1 MKTLGQILN
10 ESIVS
15 DHKSLSKHYTF
26 KDVPHHLKTAV
37 QQYTDDS
44 ADLNSYHWNK
54 HELNQTGQGHLFDP
68 DSRGEY
74 DTKRLDNALEHH
86 RTPHDVTVYAGIK
99 GDPRERAN
107 KEGVVHHPAYMS
119 TSLNKRIAQGF
130 ANSNRHADK
139 NEVNVDHAH
148 TLQITVPKGH
158 AGAYVGN
165 KGISDAPKEKEFI
178 LPRGLNFKLTGH
190 SQKEQPSIIY
200 PNKKIIHHTHTA
212 EIL

>member
-26 KDVPHHLKTAV
+26 ESMPHHLKSIV
-37 QQYTDDS
+37 RQYTDDS
-44 ADLNSYHWNK
+44 EDLNSYHWNK
-54 HELNQTGQGHLFDP
+54 HELNKTGQGHHFDA
-68 DSRGEY
+68 DSRAEHESKHL
-74 DTKRLDNALEHH
+74 DTALEAH

-107 KEGVVHHPAYMS
+107 KEGVVHHPAYLS

-130 ANSNRHADK
+130 ANSNRHPDR
-139 NEVNVDHAH
+139 NNGTIDHAH
-148 TLQITVPKGH
+148 TLKINVPKGH
-158 AGAYVGN
+158 SGAYVGN
-165 KGISDAPKEKEFI
+165 KGISEAPKEKEFI
-178 LPRGLNFKLTGH
+178 LPRGLNLRLTGH

-200 PNKKIIHHTHTA
+200 PNKK
-212 EIL
+212 